1 LNSNNGKIQFVFL
14 LVICCN
20 IFLEKSCHAQFHWA
34 KSGRREANL
43 LKELLHDLAM
53 EDEESDNGSG
63 VKRASS
69 EDTSTFLRYVPYFKP
84 LNNYVRSRERR
95 ETEGKSRRILNCKPV
110 GPMSLFSRCSWQYT
124 K

>member
-1 LNSNNGKIQFVFL
+1 MLFLNSNNGKIPLVFL

-63 VKRASS
+63 VNHK
-69 EDTSTFLRYVPYFKP
+69 
-84 LNNYVRSRERR
+84 
-95 ETEGKSRRILNCKPV
+95 
-110 GPMSLFSRCSWQYT
+110 
-124 K
+124 